1 MNLQGEGIALAK
13 NINISID
20 DLRDN
25 IGEIREDG
33 KEKKF
38 YSLKGSKEIPIGT
51 YFKIQEIIHKH
62 QICDVGYIPDK
73 NLWYVLLDKKILWTN
88 YPITTYK
95 SVLKPKPK
103 SKFNRY
109 SALLGR

>member
-33 KEKKF
+33 KEKSFTVKDEITAGRAVDM
-38 YSLKGSKEIPIGT
+38 SLSLEPIAVI
-51 YFKIQEIIHKH
+51 FIR
-62 QICDVGYIPDK
+62 
-73 NLWYVLLDKKILWTN
+73 
-88 YPITTYK
+88 
-95 SVLKPKPK
+95 KPTFWQRKVDD
-103 SKFNRY
+103 
-109 SALLGR
+109 L